1 MNEEAAPPPRTEGLI
16 GFIVALWDGLYGFV
30 FRVVPLLLAAA
41 FVLLL
46 LREMRREDIEIAPI
60 QVPVRLAEA
69 GLSPD
74 AVALRL
80 LDQVLL
86 VQNTVTAEQLGQQR
100 LELAGDQPD
109 FNVPIAG
116 LSLRA
121 LATLLRS
128 VFGTPSRRITGEI
141 ILEKEQLK
149 LRLRL
154 AGHGL
159 IADIDGVPADAV
171 DRLLNAAAPE
181 IWRMIQPRLYA
192 WHVAQTEPNQAIVR
206 DKLRVLLRS
215 AAGDTAT
222 ENTVRGLMGR
232 SYLREGRA
240 RDAFE
245 VAEVIIQTNPD
256 VGAAWYLRGTAQFRL
271 GRVEAALEDYRR
283 AQQLDP
289 RAIWVHVALAEVF
302 TQAGNLDEALREIR
316 KALADQPRD
325 PWALLHEGNVLLG
338 MNRAREAM
346 LATRR
351 GLDQDPNSA
360 DLRHLLGRVWLKLG
374 NQAEAANAFQQA
386 IRLAPAMAEPV
397 LDLAELQIN
406 TGKTTEARDALTA
419 LLARE
424 DLPDA
429 QRARAEA
436 LMAR

>member
-1 MNEEAAPPPRTEGLI
+1 MPT
-16 GFIVALWDGLYGFV
+16 
-30 FRVVPLLLAAA
+30 
-41 FVLLL
+41 
-46 LREMRREDIEIAPI
+46 
-60 QVPVRLAEA
+60 
-69 GLSPD
+69 
-74 AVALRL
+74 
-80 LDQVLL
+80 
-86 VQNTVTAEQLGQQR
+86 
-100 LELAGDQPD
+100 
-109 FNVPIAG
+109 
-116 LSLRA
+116 
-121 LATLLRS
+121 
-128 VFGTPSRRITGEI
+128 RRITGEVV
-141 ILEKEQLK
+141 LEKEQLK

-159 IADIDGVPADAV
+159 VADIDGEPTDAV
-171 DRLLNAAAPE
+171 DQLLARAAPE
-181 IWRMIQPRLYA
+181 IWRVIEPRLYA
-192 WHVAQTEPNQAIVR
+192 WHLAQTEPDQAIVR
-206 DKLRVLLRS
+206 DRLRALLRS
-215 AAGDTAT
+215 AGSDAAT
-222 ENTVRGLMGR
+222 ETTARGLMGR

-240 RDAFE
+240 RDAFD
-245 VAEVIIQTNPD
+245 VAEMMINANPEQ
-256 VGAAWYLRGTAQFRL
+256 GAAWYLRGVAQFRL

-374 NQAEAANAFQQA
+374 NQVEAANAFQQA

>member
-1 MNEEAAPPPRTEGLI
+1 MNTEAPASTRKAGMLGLI
-16 GFIVALWDGLYGFV
+16 VSLWDGLYGFV

-60 QVPVRLAEA
+60 HVPTRLAEA

-74 AVALRL
+74 VVALRL
-80 LDQVLL
+80 LDQVVL
-86 VQNTVTAEQLGQQR
+86 VQSTVTAERLVQQR

-121 LATLLRS
+121 LAALLRS

-141 ILEKEQLK
+141 VLEKEQLK

-171 DRLLNAAAPE
+171 DQLLVRAAPE
-181 IWRMIQPRLYA
+181 IWRLIQPRLYA
-192 WHVAQTEPNQAIVR
+192 WHVAQTEPDEAIVR
-206 DKLRVLLRS
+206 DRLRALLRS
-215 AAGDTAT
+215 AGGDVAT
-222 ENTVRGLMGR
+222 ETTARGLIGR

-240 RDAFE
+240 RDAFNI
-245 VAEVIIQTNPD
+245 AEIMINANPEQ
-256 VGAAWYLRGTAQFRL
+256 GAAWYLRGLAQFRL
-271 GRVEAALEDYRR
+271 GHVETAVEDYRR

-289 RAIWVHVALAEVF
+289 RAIWVHIALAEIF
-302 TQAGNLDEALREIR
+302 MQAGNLDEALKESR
-316 KALADQPRD
+316 KALADQPLD
-325 PWALLHEGNVLLG
+325 PWALFHEGNVLLA
-338 MNRAREAM
+338 MNRTREAM

-351 GLDQDPNSA
+351 GLAQDPNSA
-360 DLRHLLGRVWLKLG
+360 DLRHLQGRVWLKLG
-374 NQAEAANAFQQA
+374 NQVEAANAFQQA

-397 LDLAELQIN
+397 LDLAELQLS
-406 TGKTTEARDALTA
+406 TGETSEARDALMR

-424 DLPDA
+424 DLPAA
-429 QRARAEA
+429 QRARAEV
-436 LMAR
+436 LMAQ